1 MKQRGVTLIELVVTI
16 TVIATAASALIGTL
30 SYLSGEGT
38 SYLLQAQAQSVA
50 DAYLSEIS
58 GASFADP
65 DGADGEGSRCQFDDV
80 DDYAGYAANVATD
93 QCGNVVGNFP
103 VRVVLTAGG
112 LGTLPAA
119 DVWRIDVTVSYDN
132 TSVTATGFRTR
143 HP

>member
-65 DGADGEGSRCQFDDV
+65 DVDGEGNRCQFDDV

-93 QCGNVVGNFP
+93 KCGNPVGNFP